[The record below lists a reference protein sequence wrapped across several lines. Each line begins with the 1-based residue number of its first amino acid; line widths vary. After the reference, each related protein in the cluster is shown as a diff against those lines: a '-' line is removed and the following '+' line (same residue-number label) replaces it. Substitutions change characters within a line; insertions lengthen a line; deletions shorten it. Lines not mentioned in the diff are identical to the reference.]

1 MHIDCVCIDLH
12 NLQVMGFIANPIL
25 CALGKVREV
34 ASRFTML
41 KKSQWHLKEENNHT
55 LFLVEMCL

>member
-1 MHIDCVCIDLH
+1 MCIDLH
-12 NLQVMGFIANPIL
+12 NLQVMGFIAKSIL

-41 KKSQWHLKEENNHT
+41 KKSQ
-55 LFLVEMCL
+55 